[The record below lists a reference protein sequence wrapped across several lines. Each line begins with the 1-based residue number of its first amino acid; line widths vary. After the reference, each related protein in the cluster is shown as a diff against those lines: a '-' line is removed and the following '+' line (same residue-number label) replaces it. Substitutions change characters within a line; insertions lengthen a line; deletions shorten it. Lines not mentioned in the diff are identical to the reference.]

1 MQEGSW
7 GLFFFSVGWCR
18 LGSWL
23 CCFHVE
29 IIGSESQ
36 SAHHC
41 PLSQTNLRDRVSRRR
56 KKEERKGMKK
66 QGGKKMRR
74 EWGKTTRQ
82 RERVTEM
89 RGERVKGEV
98 EEEEEAG
105 GRDKKLGCL
114 PGSIPPLLS
123 GPFRAATFSHLCNV
137 INEKAFRKDGGLD
150 SGFRMCPT
158 PADAAKPSRIL
169 FKLIGCHFQEQ
180 EPRQGFFSP
189 QVLLLRVESE
199 HFAGLVAE
207 RGWFSLGNL
216 LHTRD
221 YFNCGILIINSE

>member
-123 GPFRAATFSHLCNV
+123 GLPRSLTSVMSSMKRPL
-137 INEKAFRKDGGLD
+137 GGMEDLTLG
-150 SGFRMCPT
+150 SECAWHQLTLPSQAGFC
-158 PADAAKPSRIL
+158 S
-169 FKLIGCHFQEQ
+169 
-180 EPRQGFFSP
+180 
-189 QVLLLRVESE
+189 
-199 HFAGLVAE
+199 
-207 RGWFSLGNL
+207 N
-216 LHTRD
+216 
-221 YFNCGILIINSE
+221 

>member
-74 EWGKTTRQ
+74 EWGKMTRQ
-82 RERVTEM
+82 REREWQ
-89 RGERVKGEV
+89 RWEERELKERWRRRKKQ
-98 EEEEEAG
+98 EG
-105 GRDKKLGCL
+105 GTKSWAVCQGL
-114 PGSIPPLLS
+114 
-123 GPFRAATFSHLCNV
+123 FHLCSPGLSELPRSLTSV
-137 INEKAFRKDGGLD
+137 MSSMKRPLGGMEDLTLG
-150 SGFRMCPT
+150 SECARHQLTLPSQAGFC
-158 PADAAKPSRIL
+158 S
-169 FKLIGCHFQEQ
+169 
-180 EPRQGFFSP
+180 
-189 QVLLLRVESE
+189 
-199 HFAGLVAE
+199 
-207 RGWFSLGNL
+207 N
-216 LHTRD
+216 
-221 YFNCGILIINSE
+221 